1 MSKRLRPHK
10 TNDCLARSNV
20 ALLAAI
26 CQRGKPA
33 LKSVGIFLGTSTT
46 VRKHPFSDMR
56 ALVVDD
62 DPLMTELIAM
72 LLRDCGFA
80 QVDTADSG
88 QAALENLSRHPI
100 HVLICD
106 LNMPGMDGIQLM
118 SRIAALEQRP
128 AIILISGEH
137 SRILDSSRQFAEAK
151 QLTLLGVLRKP
162 VAREPLIAVLD
173 LYRPDTEIPR
183 PQAAHAPM
191 DAAYLSKGIVGEAL
205 CLLYQP
211 KIDLRSGGLAGVEA
225 LLHWTDPTF
234 GVMPSVQ
241 IVDAAEKFDLIDDLT
256 LAVLARAARDRR
268 AAVGRGIFIDFAVNI
283 SLKNLQNEDIVE
295 RMLEI
300 VSSEFSEPSDFTL
313 EITETHLV
321 DDLAKVL
328 EPLLR
333 LRLLGFK
340 IALDDYGTGA
350 SSMQLL
356 SQLPSTELKI
366 DRSFVTAAP
375 RSTQGR
381 AFMQSAVELGH
392 QMGQSIV
399 AEGIETEEQRVL
411 ALELGCQI
419 GQGYLFSRPLPFE
432 ELLAMVGRMPLIAND
447 AM

>member
-1 MSKRLRPHK
+1 M
-10 TNDCLARSNV
+10 
-20 ALLAAI
+20 
-26 CQRGKPA
+26 
-33 LKSVGIFLGTSTT
+33 
-46 VRKHPFSDMR
+46 RKHSFSDMR

-80 QVDTADSG
+80 QIDTVDSG
-88 QAALENLSRHPI
+88 QAALEHLSRHAS

-118 SRIAALEQRP
+118 SRIAELDQRP
-128 AIILISGEH
+128 AIILVSGEH

-162 VAREPLIAVLD
+162 VAREPLISVLD
-173 LYRPDTEIPR
+173 HYRSDIDTPRPD
-183 PQAAHAPM
+183 AAHVPLGAE
-191 DAAYLSKGIVGEAL
+191 YLSKGIAGEAL
-205 CLLYQP
+205 GLLYQP
-211 KIDLRSGGLAGVEA
+211 KIELHSGGLVGVEA
-225 LLHWTDPTF
+225 LLHWIDPTF
-234 GVMPSVQ
+234 GVVPSAQ

-268 AAVGRGIFIDFAVNI
+268 TAADRGIFIDFAINV
-283 SLKNLQNEDIVE
+283 SLKNLRNANIVE

-300 VSSEFSEPSDFTL
+300 VSSESNEPSEFTL

-381 AFMQSAVELGH
+381 AFMHSAVELGR

-399 AEGIETEEQRVL
+399 AEGIETEEQRAL

-419 GQGYLFSRPLPFE
+419 GQGYLFSRPLPFGD
-432 ELLAMVGRMPLIAND
+432 LLDMAGRAPSIAD
-447 AM
+447 GAT

>member
-1 MSKRLRPHK
+1 L
-10 TNDCLARSNV
+10 NV
-20 ALLAAI
+20 TLLAAV
-26 CQRGKPA
+26 CQREKPA
-33 LKSVGIFLGTSTT
+33 LKSPGLSGIAPI
-46 VRKHPFSDMR
+46 VPKHPFSDLH

-72 LLRDCGFA
+72 LLRDCGIA
-80 QVDTADSG
+80 QIDVADGG
-88 QAALENLSRHPI
+88 QAALEHLSRYAVHL
-100 HVLICD
+100 LICD

-128 AIILISGEH
+128 AIILVSGEH

-162 VAREPLIAVLD
+162 VAREPLISLLD
-173 LYRPDTEIPR
+173 RYRSEAEHPR
-183 PQAAHAPM
+183 PNITRAPL
-191 DAAYLSKGIVGEAL
+191 DAMYLSKGIESGAMR
-205 CLLYQP
+205 LLYQP
-211 KIDLRSGGLAGVEA
+211 KMDLRSGGLVGVEA
-225 LLHWTDPTF
+225 LLHWTDQTF
-234 GVMPSVQ
+234 GVVPSVQ
-241 IVDAAEKFDLIDDLT
+241 IVDAAEKFHLIDDLT
-256 LAVLARAARDRR
+256 MAVLARAARDRR
-268 AAVGRGIFIDFAVNI
+268 TAADRGIFIDFAINV
-283 SLKNLQNEDIVE
+283 SLKNLRDGDIVE
-295 RMLEI
+295 RMLEV
-300 VSSEFSEPSDFTL
+300 VSNELGEPSDFTL

-375 RSTQGR
+375 RSMQGR
-381 AFMQSAVELGH
+381 AFMQSAVELGR
-392 QMGQSIV
+392 QMGQLIV
-399 AEGIETEEQRVL
+399 AEGIETEEERAL

-432 ELLAMVGRMPLIAND
+432 DLLAMADGTLHVEDGTT
-447 AM
+447 

>member
-1 MSKRLRPHK
+1 M
-10 TNDCLARSNV
+10 
-20 ALLAAI
+20 
-26 CQRGKPA
+26 
-33 LKSVGIFLGTSTT
+33 
-46 VRKHPFSDMR
+46 RKHSFSDMR

-80 QVDTADSG
+80 QIDTANSG
-88 QAALENLSRHPI
+88 QAALEHLSLHAT

-118 SRIAALEQRP
+118 SRIAELDQRP
-128 AIILISGEH
+128 AIILVSGEH

-162 VAREPLIAVLD
+162 VAREPLISVLD
-173 LYRPDTEIPR
+173 LYRSDIDVPRPDT
-183 PQAAHAPM
+183 AHVPL
-191 DAAYLSKGIVGEAL
+191 DVAYLSKGIAGEAL
-205 CLLYQP
+205 RLFYQP
-211 KIDLRSGGLAGVEA
+211 KIDLRSGDLVGVEA
-225 LLHWTDPTF
+225 LLHWTDPTS
-234 GVMPSVQ
+234 GVVPSAQ

-256 LAVLARAARDRR
+256 LAVLARAARDRKT
-268 AAVGRGIFIDFAVNI
+268 AADRGISIDFAINV
-283 SLKNLQNEDIVE
+283 SLKNLQNANIVE

-300 VSSEFSEPSDFTL
+300 VSSESNEPSDFTL

-381 AFMQSAVELGH
+381 AFMQSAVELGR

-411 ALELGCQI
+411 TLELGCQI

-432 ELLAMVGRMPLIAND
+432 ELLAMVGRMPHVVD
-447 AM
+447 DKT